1 MSRIRKLTLEQTIMD
16 QAAKQIAN
24 DIDREIFWES
34 LEDAGWARV
43 SVSRFV
49 DNKHAVDIGEWLK
62 ANCQNSYER
71 DGCDF
76 LFESESDAVMFT
88 LRWK

>member
-24 DIDREIFWES
+24 DIDREILWEL
-34 LEDAGWARV
+34 LEDAGWSRV

-49 DNKHAVDIGEWLK
+49 DNKHAVDISEWLK
-62 ANCQNSYER
+62 ANCQNDYER
-71 DGCDF
+71 DSRDF
-76 LFESESDAVMFT
+76 LFESESDAVLFT